1 MGLIAAGGEIA
12 FLAMKRSTIAICL
25 WVMLTTAGFV
35 QGATPTEKL
44 KELGLTLPAV
54 SAPVAN
60 YVSSVRVGDLVYLA
74 GHIPRDEAGQPITG
88 VVPTSMEIPAARA
101 AAERTALALLASLQ
115 AEIGD
120 LAKVKRVVR
129 VEGFVASAD
138 DFTAQPSVING
149 CSDLLVAVFGDAGR
163 HTRAAIGVNTLP
175 LGVVVEIS
183 MIVQVQD

>member
-1 MGLIAAGGEIA
+1 
-12 FLAMKRSTIAICL
+12 
-25 WVMLTTAGFV
+25 
-35 QGATPTEKL
+35 
-44 KELGLTLPAV
+44 
-54 SAPVAN
+54 
-60 YVSSVRVGDLVYLA
+60 
-74 GHIPRDEAGQPITG
+74 
-88 VVPTSMEIPAARA
+88 MEIPAARA